1 MFSVGDRRG
10 VGRVRH
16 SGAGAFGPV
25 LGEANDGI
33 SPGGVN
39 LSVHLVSLR
48 VLTIG
53 EDLVCEGTRLVF
65 LFLGFS
71 SAALGLLAVD
81 GDLFLSGG
89 NLLIAGVHLAFTV
102 ADSGAPVLL
111 NSCLAL
117 NPDLVGILLLQAV
130 QEFSGDLAHVGSELV
145 AARGSLVLDGANLGQ
160 GSNSIVLPLALDLSP
175 VLVLGVTTFILN
187 IGIVTGL
194 FSRALSVDLGL
205 KLLAN
210 VLTGFLPHRLTVI
223 PTIEDNLA
231 HLGFLALGVLLRR
244 LGF

>member
-1 MFSVGDRRG
+1 VFSVGDRRG

-53 EDLVCEGTRLVF
+53 EDLVCAGTRQVF

-71 SAALGLLAVD
+71 SALLGLLAVD
-81 GDLFLSGG
+81 GDLFLRGG
-89 NLLIAGVHLAFTV
+89 NLLVAGVDLALTV
-102 ADSGAPVLL
+102 ADSVAPVLL
-111 NSCLAL
+111 DSLLAF

-160 GSNSIVLPLALDLSP
+160 RGNSVVLPLALDLSP
-175 VLVLGVTTFILN
+175 LLVLVVTAFILS
-187 IGIVTGL
+187 IGKVTGRG
-194 FSRALSVDLGL
+194 SQALSGELGL
-205 KLLAN
+205 KLFGD
-210 VLTGFLPHRLTVI
+210 VFTGLLPHRVTVI
-223 PTIEDNLA
+223 ITIEDNLA
-231 HLGFLALGVLLRR
+231 FLRLLA
-244 LGF
+244 